1 MKKMVK
7 RICFLAAALCLW
19 ALPAQALE
27 PVEVMVFTS
36 PYCPHCRHMEEDGF
50 VDAFAAKHKDDIQVL
65 RYDVTQNGG
74 NILFMEILKQKGVRS
89 AGIPA
94 MVIGDEVLQ
103 GYPRAIGSQSEEV
116 LQALLK
122 DLRAQEAES
131 QQAASRSAVQE
142 TPAAAEKKPAIE
154 PAPAPQPA
162 VQAKAQKPSS
172 QPAAERPAAQNQP
185 AQAASSEPASG
196 QEAVPQTGAAQTQ
209 HAQTPQQAALAQH
222 EAFFSQIT
230 VWAIIGAGLAD
241 GINPCA
247 FAVIVFFIS
256 FLAVYKYNRK
266 EIILVGS
273 AYCASV
279 FAAYMLLGLGFF
291 RFLYAMK
298 GLIYVTL
305 VIQWVTIGLCALFFA
320 LSLYDFWI
328 YRKTKQ
334 SDKMLL
340 QLPRSYKEYIH
351 KVMRFF
357 LKDKHS
363 SSWRLVLAA
372 CCVGFVVSL
381 VEAVCTGQV
390 YLPTIM
396 VILKEADKHF
406 FKAAEYLVL
415 YNLMFIVPL
424 VLVFVLALCGKES
437 ATFNNWLKKHLG
449 LTKLLLCFVFLGL
462 LLLLLSN
469 L

>member
-1 MKKMVK
+1 MKNKFVFKLFSALLM
-7 RICFLAAALCLW
+7 ALCLW
-19 ALPAQALE
+19 AVPAWAAE

-36 PYCPHCRHMEEDGF
+36 PYCPHCRHMEQDGF
-50 VDAFAAKHKDDIQVL
+50 VDAFAAKHKGEITVTH
-65 RYDVTQNGG
+65 YDVTQDAG
-74 NILFMEILKQKGVRS
+74 NIVFLQILKEKGVNS

-103 GYPRAIGSQSEEV
+103 GYPRSISTRSEEV
-116 LQALLK
+116 LNNWLK
-122 DLRAQEAES
+122 IRRAKEAA
-131 QQAASRSAVQE
+131 QQAASEKTVQKAAAQNKLAAPAQTKPAQPAVKKQE
-142 TPAAAEKKPAIE
+142 TKPVLAQEAKVAEPAQTKPSAPSAAAET
-154 PAPAPQPA
+154 
-162 VQAKAQKPSS
+162 KAQS
-172 QPAAERPAAQNQP
+172 AAQ
-185 AQAASSEPASG
+185 EP
-196 QEAVPQTGAAQTQ
+196 EAAAQD
-209 HAQTPQQAALAQH
+209 AVLAQH
-222 EAFFSQIT
+222 EAFFNQIT

-298 GLIYVTL
+298 GLTYITL
-305 VIQWVTIGLCALFFA
+305 AIQWATIALCALFFV

-449 LTKLLLCFVFLGL
+449 LTKLLLCCVFLGL
-462 LLLLLSN
+462 LLLLLFN
-469 L
+469 I

>member
-1 MKKMVK
+1 MIKMCKWTYVFGL
-7 RICFLAAALCLW
+7 ILISGFLG
-19 ALPAQALE
+19 ALPVKAQE

-36 PYCPHCRHMEEDGF
+36 PYCPHCRHMEQDGF
-50 VDAFAAKHKDDIQVL
+50 LEQFAAKHPGQIRIT

-74 NILFMEILKQKGVRS
+74 NIIFLGVLQEKGIGS

-103 GYPRAIGSQSEEV
+103 GYPSSIGKRSEEV
-116 LQALLK
+116 LQK
-122 DLRAQEAES
+122 ILRQRPS
-131 QQAASRSAVQE
+131 VT
-142 TPAAAEKKPAIE
+142 TPAEEEKE
-154 PAPAPQPA
+154 RSVAPKEQTEETLASA
-162 VQAKAQKPSS
+162 TDKMDKKEGFFFTE
-172 QPAAERPAAQNQP
+172 QPAATKQM
-185 AQAASSEPASG
+185 
-196 QEAVPQTGAAQTQ
+196 TGAPALQRQSSANSATTEVSSVEQT
-209 HAQTPQQAALAQH
+209 AALPQH
-222 EAFFSQIT
+222 KAFFNQIT

-266 EIILVGS
+266 EIVLVGT

-298 GLIYVTL
+298 GLTYVTL
-305 VIQWVTIGLCALFFA
+305 AIQWATIGLCALFFV

-328 YRKTKQ
+328 YRKTKK
-334 SDKMLL
+334 SEKMLL

-357 LKDKHS
+357 LKDKYS

-372 CCVGFVVSL
+372 CAVGFVVSL

-396 VILKEADKHF
+396 VILKESREHF
-406 FKAAEYLVL
+406 FKASAYLLL

-424 VLVFVLALCGKES
+424 ALVFVLALCGKES
-437 ATFNNWLKKHLG
+437 STFNNWLKKHLG
-449 LTKLLLCFVFLGL
+449 LTKLLLCGVFLGL
-462 LLLLLSN
+462 LLLLLFN
-469 L
+469 M

>member
-1 MKKMVK
+1 MKNKFIFKLFSALLM
-7 RICFLAAALCLW
+7 ALCLW
-19 ALPAQALE
+19 AVPAWAAE

-36 PYCPHCRHMEEDGF
+36 PYCPHCRHMEQDGF
-50 VDAFAAKHKDDIQVL
+50 VDAFAAKHKGEITVTH
-65 RYDVTQNGG
+65 YDVTQDAG
-74 NILFMEILKQKGVRS
+74 NIVFLQILKEKDVKS
-89 AGIPA
+89 SGIPA

-103 GYPRAIGSQSEEV
+103 GYPRSIGNRSEEV
-116 LQALLK
+116 LQALLQSR
-122 DLRAQEAES
+122 RAEEAA
-131 QQAASRSAVQE
+131 QKQAAAKKTVKKEAAQSK
-142 TPAAAEKKPAIE
+142 PAAAVQKAKAQTAVKKQEAQ
-154 PAPAPQPA
+154 PAPAQG
-162 VQAKAQKPSS
+162 AKA
-172 QPAAERPAAQNQP
+172 AE
-185 AQAASSEPASG
+185 
-196 QEAVPQTGAAQTQ
+196 AAQTAPAKAETN
-209 HAQTPQQAALAQH
+209 AQPATPEPEAAAQDAALAQH
-222 EAFFSQIT
+222 EAFFNQIT

-298 GLIYVTL
+298 GLTYITL
-305 VIQWVTIGLCALFFA
+305 AIQWATIALCALFFV

-449 LTKLLLCFVFLGL
+449 LTKLLLCCVFLGL
-462 LLLLLSN
+462 LLLLLFN
-469 L
+469 M

>member
-1 MKKMVK
+1 MNKKSVFK
-7 RICFLAAALCLW
+7 SLLAAALLSCALNTAW
-19 ALPAQALE
+19 AAE
-27 PVEVMVFTS
+27 PVEIQVFTS
-36 PYCPHCRHMEEDGF
+36 PYCPHCRHMEQDGF
-50 VDAFAAKHKDDIQVL
+50 VEAFAAKHKDEVSVTH
-65 RYDVTQNGG
+65 YDVTENGG
-74 NILFMEILKQKGVRS
+74 NIIFLQVLKEKGVNS

-103 GYPRAIGSQSEEV
+103 GYPRSIGSRSEEV
-116 LQALLK
+116 LQQLLQAR
-122 DLRAQEAES
+122 RAEEAPKEHKK
-131 QQAASRSAVQE
+131 ASASAKAN
-142 TPAAAEKKPAIE
+142 TPAAAPVKQKETPAKLATQPTQAVSAQQPVPAQTEKPST
-154 PAPAPQPA
+154 
-162 VQAKAQKPSS
+162 AKAKEQV
-172 QPAAERPAAQNQP
+172 
-185 AQAASSEPASG
+185 PASASE
-196 QEAVPQTGAAQTQ
+196 QEQASVEQQVLEQ
-209 HAQTPQQAALAQH
+209 HKN
-222 EAFFSQIT
+222 FFNQIT

-273 AYCASV
+273 AYCVSV

-298 GLIYVTL
+298 GLTYVTL
-305 VIQWVTIGLCALFFA
+305 AIQWVTIGLCALFFA

-328 YRKTKQ
+328 YRKTKK
-334 SDKMLL
+334 SEKMLL

-357 LKDKHS
+357 LKDKQS
-363 SSWRLVLAA
+363 SSWRLLLAA

-424 VLVFVLALCGKES
+424 ALVFMLALCGKES
-437 ATFNNWLKKHLG
+437 STFNNWLKRHLG
-449 LTKLLLCFVFLGL
+449 LTKLLLCCVFLGL
-462 LLLLLSN
+462 LLLLLFN
-469 L
+469 M

>member
-1 MKKMVK
+1 MKNKFVFKLFSALLM
-7 RICFLAAALCLW
+7 ALCLW
-19 ALPAQALE
+19 AVPAWAAE

-36 PYCPHCRHMEEDGF
+36 PYCPHCRHMEQDGF
-50 VDAFAAKHKDDIQVL
+50 VDAFAAKHKGEITVL

-74 NILFMEILKQKGVRS
+74 NIIFLQMLKEKGVNS

-103 GYPRAIGSQSEEV
+103 GYPRSIGNRSEEV
-116 LQALLK
+116 LQALLQSR
-122 DLRAQEAES
+122 RAEEAA
-131 QQAASRSAVQE
+131 QQ
-142 TPAAAEKKPAIE
+142 AAAEKATKEAAQSKPAAAVQKAKAQPAVKKQE
-154 PAPAPQPA
+154 AQPAPA
-162 VQAKAQKPSS
+162 
-172 QPAAERPAAQNQP
+172 
-185 AQAASSEPASG
+185 
-196 QEAVPQTGAAQTQ
+196 QEAKVAEAAQTAPAKAETN
-209 HAQTPQQAALAQH
+209 AQPATPEPEAAAQDAALAQH
-222 EAFFSQIT
+222 EAFFNQIT

-273 AYCASV
+273 AYCVSV

-298 GLIYVTL
+298 GLTYITL
-305 VIQWVTIGLCALFFA
+305 AIQWITIALCALFFV

-437 ATFNNWLKKHLG
+437 ATFNSWLKKHLG
-449 LTKLLLCFVFLGL
+449 LTKLLLCCVFLGL
-462 LLLLLSN
+462 LLLLLFN
-469 L
+469 M

>member
-1 MKKMVK
+1 MKNKFIFKLFSALLM
-7 RICFLAAALCLW
+7 ALCLW
-19 ALPAQALE
+19 AVPAWAAE

-36 PYCPHCRHMEEDGF
+36 PYCPHCRHMEQDGF
-50 VDAFAAKHKDDIQVL
+50 VDAFAAKHKGEITVL

-74 NILFMEILKQKGVRS
+74 NIIFLQMLKEKGVNS

-103 GYPRAIGSQSEEV
+103 GYPRSIGNRSEEV
-116 LQALLK
+116 LQALLQSR
-122 DLRAQEAES
+122 RAEEAA
-131 QQAASRSAVQE
+131 QKQAAAKKTVKKEAAQSK
-142 TPAAAEKKPAIE
+142 PAAAVQKAKAQTAVKKQEAQ
-154 PAPAPQPA
+154 PAPAQG
-162 VQAKAQKPSS
+162 AKA
-172 QPAAERPAAQNQP
+172 AE
-185 AQAASSEPASG
+185 
-196 QEAVPQTGAAQTQ
+196 AAQTAPAKAETN
-209 HAQTPQQAALAQH
+209 AQPATPEPEAAAQDAALAQH
-222 EAFFSQIT
+222 EAFFNQIT

-247 FAVIVFFIS
+247 FAVIIFFIS

-273 AYCASV
+273 AYCVSV

-298 GLIYVTL
+298 GLTYITL
-305 VIQWVTIGLCALFFA
+305 AIQWITIALCALFFV

-437 ATFNNWLKKHLG
+437 ATFNSWLKKHLG
-449 LTKLLLCFVFLGL
+449 LTKLLLCCVFLGL
-462 LLLLLSN
+462 LLLLLFN
-469 L
+469 M